1 MQSER
6 YTMKHISICAVVATF
21 NRKVLLTECL
31 TALLGQSRP
40 LDEIIL
46 IDNASTDGTEEF
58 VKAEFSQVTY
68 VKLSENTGSAGG
80 LGEGIR
86 RAYEKGHDWIWVID
100 DDAVPMADA
109 LEKLASSP
117 AMLVDKVYALS
128 SMVLQRDG
136 RILLWCRN
144 LFDSRKLKET
154 PVDAAR
160 YRDDYFE
167 VDTIG
172 FAGALVSRRAVKD
185 VGLPLKDL
193 FFRFVD
199 CEYSLR
205 MRQKGIILTVPAS
218 KVFHSSGPLDPGT
231 GKSRKW
237 LRPSEWKQYYG
248 TRNYIYTYRKYAGP
262 GLFFDRLPFYI
273 RVGLGLV
280 YGVLQSLFFREYR
293 FQSLRIRLW
302 GTLDGLRGKLGKN
315 NNFLPT
321 PFTKVKT

>member
-1 MQSER
+1 
-6 YTMKHISICAVVATF
+6 MKPISICAVVATF
-21 NRKVLLTECL
+21 NRKAVLTACL
-31 TALLGQSRP
+31 TALLSQSRP

-46 IDNASTDGTEEF
+46 IDNASTDGTEEL
-58 VKAEFSQVTY
+58 VKVEFSQVTY
-68 VKLSENTGSAGG
+68 VKLSENIGSAGG
-80 LGEGIR
+80 FGEGIR
-86 RAYEKGHDWIWVID
+86 LAYEKGHDWIWVMD
-100 DDAVPMADA
+100 DDGVPLADA

-144 LFDSRKLKET
+144 LFDFRKLKET
-154 PVDAAR
+154 PVDAGR
-160 YRDDYFE
+160 YRDEYFE
-167 VDTIG
+167 VDTTG
-172 FAGALVSRRAVKD
+172 WVGALVSRRAVKD

-193 FFRFVD
+193 FIYFDD

-205 MRQKGIILTVPAS
+205 MRRKGIILTVPAS

-231 GKSRKW
+231 GKPTKW
-237 LRPSEWKQYYG
+237 LRPSGWKQYYV
-248 TRNYIYTYRKYAGP
+248 TRNHIYTYRKYARP

-273 RVGLGLV
+273 MVGLGLA
-280 YGVLQSLFFREYR
+280 YGVLQSLLFREYK

-315 NNFLPT
+315 NNFLPG
-321 PFTKVKT
+321 